1 MKKQLIAVL
10 VSSLMGGEALSVAHA
25 SPAPVVTIS
34 TAEAI
39 AQFTYSPREFLNQ
52 YTVDVIELIKN
63 GGLPTQ
69 GQVRLETAP
78 QGFKLRYADAPA
90 ADTTSSY
97 FLGFNGRTNPIPA
110 YVDVPKHVAEGTLL
124 LTGSLTG
131 CSVIVTDLN
140 DTHYRVFHDGR
151 VGSSVLYDNVVMAVD
166 YADYQGQGVSDEV
179 AGAYM
184 IFKDGQW
191 QLMLQRQEQIPHP
204 DNPLLTTWVKRKGAT
219 GEVRIQRPNAID
231 DQARVE
237 AFRQERTLAQ
247 GRLLTDA
254 KALGLSVEPLPQDQ
268 DYQTGSSLKVDENP
282 ALAQWQDLRNALKQK
297 TDEELAPL
305 LERKSVLFAKLRKAT
320 GERKQHLQAQI
331 DAINATKAFYQ
342 QSYLDGIDKSIDMDR
357 LWLWLEKKDRE
368 GVSSVI
374 AIDAHLK
381 ASPNQR
387 LVDQYNTQ
395 KQALESLKGQRGD
408 DYLFGKSNSQDIEVP
423 GYHQGMKALDMIRL
437 MFDDSHQLTFKQK
450 GALVAHIKQQFQQET
465 MRFALDKSAEVSRYM
480 TAQGAFVTQLVP
492 QDFVL
497 LGRPGRCLPLSR
509 VMATA
514 IAQKGE
520 PGANQFASVLF
531 DAAAHPDS
539 QIATNVY
546 TTVGQLHSNT
556 DAGLAETD
564 AGRLSIKGIVS
575 NLEKES
581 LTNGSSKFML
591 MNTHAH
597 SMLVGKRQFEGK
609 SRYFFYDPNFAVFR
623 FDSSKALQ
631 ASLKEHLIKNKFARF
646 YDAYGSVSQPT
657 FDMRS
662 LDTAKMAEVRL
673 STGLSVQDLASP
685 SDRVANLATADHAA
699 RLAQASDSLST
710 DLQLKSALGVLQGA
724 NLAQDFFAAAQD
736 VYRRHRLDHAWVPV
750 FENIEKTP
758 SGQYRIPLIHR
769 EDNREISVLTSD
781 ERIWK
786 FKHYYEDALGR
797 LKKSYN
803 FSHGEL
809 TRHASIT
816 DVEHVDGLNAAF
828 AVQAILSWFNNH
840 SRTAAAGDPLPQ
852 GLNTALQVHTYINL
866 AQIAHGTVMDAS
878 KIVGLYRAALQ
889 EGQSVTSS
897 TLSAVGHVANEGIG
911 LGLGFASVVLDSYEL
926 AHAQNEVQKAVF
938 GTQLAFDSAS
948 FVTTSAGIGAGLAG
962 AGTASA
968 VLGGA
973 GVILGGLAVGFTAL
987 AQAFGEVAED
997 AKAVGRY
1004 FAAVDS
1010 AYHSGGYALV
1020 DKTLD
1025 DGSRYHA
1032 LEPKDGAVISQ
1043 IDLQTGQVHFDS
1055 QYIYRT
1061 HHGSTGSGA
1070 INYFFWAG
1078 DFPRMI
1084 RDKSQA
1090 INVRAGIGYNETTNI
1105 NASDRALIL
1114 PATPKSYISYQ
1125 YQILPGSTTRHDS
1138 GFSVIRRLEEDRRF
1152 DYDFY
1157 IFPSEYTIRKITQE
1171 YVHTNINV
1179 NLDAQ
1184 NRQILMR
1191 KLGKELSGKLHY
1203 AFNGKGGEY
1212 HISLQSGAS
1221 LSLQVTSRRDRSTR
1235 WILDARQ
1242 LSSDHL
1248 EVTRDHL
1255 NIGGVRVNLPGLSW
1269 GSIAVINKHNEV
1281 LVVDPENSRYQ
1292 ITSEDASS
1300 WQNAEQL
1307 HQHIQSEVAKHHL
1320 DSAFVAVENFVPQD
1334 QDHSVGLAY
1343 YQVNQQRFI
1352 YTPSPAHSDF
1362 LSDAKLV
1369 AQTGDLAWF
1378 NKDNQVWLVNIA
1390 ESRVVA
1396 QYRAFGWDYAHG
1408 KATSRVWQEN
1418 QRLYWSIEQQTNAG
1432 HPAKWTYVLDENS
1445 MKLVDVN
1452 GDLQLLD
1459 NLMADT
1465 APNRVTTNYFF
1476 QSFQAGVGGEI
1487 DLRADRWIEASLSDV
1502 ISVSANK
1509 QGQKHRYWVLA
1520 EQRGDLGVIHANLN
1534 NQPDDLILALVQNK
1548 GETDQ
1553 HYFFYSHSQ
1562 QRLYYQASN
1571 RSQAR
1576 SVSLPEF
1583 SGGLRNVLDNQHQLF
1598 AIANDQ
1604 TLWLADQTP
1613 RLAGVTSHWLQ
1624 SHHQQVLPQLK
1635 ALSEKAAAKLA
1646 QLVLLGMTDSQGET
1660 VNLWYDNQ
1668 SATLI
1673 RAGSNL
1679 NGQHLNFLG
1688 LTADQ
1693 QWAWLYNHD
1702 DASLYRQA
1710 VVNDDLI
1717 LDDKLVLQGEVADAE
1732 QFATLA
1738 GELTHA
1744 AWQGQSLQL
1753 STRDGLVVE
1762 LSANAGPMDK
1772 PILRAVTMEWQTHH
1786 QYRHQAI
1793 DALESEYQLPKQVRL
1808 LGSVPSWYL
1817 HESGRT
1823 VTAPGLDVQHNLTYL
1838 GQSVDGGDYVFD
1850 VDAQTL
1856 YQQNLTDHSPLGHFS
1871 MALTEGGTHLV
1882 LQGSEGSKIQTLPRI
1897 KGVRSLLWSGNSR
1910 DYHYS
1915 LDENDLA
1922 HYQQVL
1928 IQSHRVGETLKLAL
1942 ENPNAL
1948 LLQRRGDDLA
1958 LYDPGS
1964 QTSILIQHVDTAAL
1978 TNKMKLS
1985 TSLGEKYLYKI
1996 LSQVDRLSATPSEII
2011 PYGQLN

>member
-10 VSSLMGGEALSVAHA
+10 VSSLIGAEALSLAHA
-25 SPAPVVTIS
+25 SPAPVMTIS
-34 TAEAI
+34 TADAI
-39 AQFTYSPREFLNQ
+39 SSFTHSPRDFLNQ

-69 GQVRLETAP
+69 GQVRLEAAP
-78 QGFKLRYADAPA
+78 QGFKLRYAETPA
-90 ADTTSSY
+90 TDTMSAY

-110 YVDVPKHVAEGTLL
+110 YVDVPKQVAESTLL

-204 DNPLLTTWVKRKGAT
+204 NNPLLTTWVKRQGNQ
-219 GEVRIQRPNAID
+219 GDVWIQRPESTDNQTRID
-231 DQARVE
+231 
-237 AFRQERTLAQ
+237 AFRQERTQAQ
-247 GRLLTDA
+247 GRLLKDA
-254 KALGLSVEPLPQDQ
+254 KALGVTVENIPQDQ
-268 DYQTGSSLKVDENP
+268 DYQTGSSLKVDENS
-282 ALAQWQDLRNALKQK
+282 ALAQWQDLRHALKQK
-297 TDEELAPL
+297 TDDELAPL
-305 LERKSVLFAKLRKAT
+305 LERKSLLFKKLDQAT
-320 GERKQHLQAQI
+320 GERKQHIQAQI

-342 QSYLDGIDKSIDMDR
+342 HSYLDGIEKSIDMDR

-368 GVSSVI
+368 GVASVI
-374 AIDAHLK
+374 AIDANLK

-395 KQALESLKGQRGD
+395 KQALENLKGQRGE
-408 DYLFGKSNSQDIEVP
+408 DYQLGKTNSQDIEVP
-423 GYHQGMKALDMIRL
+423 GYSQGMKTLDMISL
-437 MFDDSHQLTFKQK
+437 MFDENHQLNFKQK
-450 GALVAHIKQQFQQET
+450 GALVAHIKQQFQQDT
-465 MRFALDKSAEVSRYM
+465 MRFALDKSAEVSSYM
-480 TAQGAFVTQLVP
+480 TGKGAFVTQLVP
-492 QDFVL
+492 QDFIL

-514 IAQKGE
+514 MAQKGE
-520 PGANQFASVLF
+520 PGASEFASVLF
-531 DAAAHPDS
+531 DAAANPDS
-539 QIATNVY
+539 QTAHNVY
-546 TTVGQLHSNT
+546 NTVGQLHSNI
-556 DAGLAETD
+556 DAGLAETNE
-564 AGRLSIKGIVS
+564 GRMSIKQIVS
-575 NLEKES
+575 NLEQAH

-591 MNTHAH
+591 MNTQAH
-597 SMLVGKRQFEGK
+597 TMLVGKRHSEGK
-609 SRYFFYDPNFAVFR
+609 VSYFYYDPNFAVFR
-623 FDSSKALQ
+623 FDNQKTLK
-631 ASLKEHLIKNKFARF
+631 ASLQEHLVKNKFASF
-646 YDAYGSVSQPT
+646 YDAYGNTSQPE
-657 FDMRS
+657 FAMRS
-662 LDTAKMAEVRL
+662 LDTAQMAEVRL

-685 SDRVANLATADHAA
+685 SERVANVTTADNAA

-710 DLQLKSALGVLQGA
+710 DLQLKSALSVLQGA

-736 VYRRHRLDHAWVPV
+736 LYRRNNLDHSWVPV
-750 FENIEKTP
+750 FENIEQTQD
-758 SGQYRIPLIHR
+758 GQYRIPLIHS
-769 EDNREISVLTSD
+769 EDSREISLLTSD

-786 FKHYYEDALGR
+786 FKHYYEDALGK
-797 LKKSYN
+797 LKKSYS
-803 FSHGEL
+803 FSDGEL
-809 TRHASIT
+809 SRHPGVT

-840 SRTAAAGDPLPQ
+840 SRTAAANDALPQ
-852 GLNTALQVHTYINL
+852 GLNKALEVHTYINL

-889 EGQSVTSS
+889 EGQSVTNS

-926 AHAQNEVQKAVF
+926 AHAQNDVQKAVF

-948 FVTTSAGIGAGLAG
+948 LVTSAAGIGAGLAG

-1010 AYHSGGYALV
+1010 AYHDGGYTLV

-1032 LEPKDGAVISQ
+1032 LEPKDGAVINQ
-1043 IDLQTGQVHFDS
+1043 IDLQAGQVSFDS

-1084 RDKSQA
+1084 RDKSEA
-1090 INVRAGIGYNETTNI
+1090 INVRAGIGYDDITSI

-1114 PATPKSYISYQ
+1114 PATPKSYISYE
-1125 YQILPGSTTRHDS
+1125 YQILPGSTTRNDS

-1157 IFPSEYTIRKITQE
+1157 VFPSEYTIRKITQE

-1179 NLDAQ
+1179 NLDEQ

-1191 KLGKELSGKLHY
+1191 KLGRELSGKLHY

-1221 LSLQVTSRRDRSTR
+1221 LSLNVTSRRDRSTR

-1255 NIGGVRVNLPGLSW
+1255 NVGGVRVNLPGLSW

-1281 LVVDPENSRYQ
+1281 MIVDPESSSYQ
-1292 ITSEDASS
+1292 VTSEDASS
-1300 WQNAEQL
+1300 WQDAEQL
-1307 HQHIQSEVAKHHL
+1307 HQHIQSEVEKHHL
-1320 DSAFVAVENFVPQD
+1320 ESDFVAVENFVPQD

-1343 YQVNQQRFI
+1343 YQVDKQRFI
-1352 YTPSPAHSDF
+1352 YTPSPSHSDF

-1369 AQTGDLAWF
+1369 AQKGDLAWF

-1390 ESRVVA
+1390 ESRIVA

-1408 KATSRVWQEN
+1408 QATSKVWQEN
-1418 QRLYWSIEQQTNAG
+1418 QRLYWSIEQQTNSG
-1432 HPAKWTYVLDENS
+1432 HQSKWTYVLDENS

-1452 GDLQLLD
+1452 GDIQLLD
-1459 NLMADT
+1459 NLMSDT
-1465 APNRVTTNYFF
+1465 ASNHTGTSSFF
-1476 QSFQAGVGGEI
+1476 QHFQAGVGGDVNLSADSWI
-1487 DLRADRWIEASLSDV
+1487 DAGLSDV

-1509 QGQKHRYWVLA
+1509 EGQKHRYWILIGQSD
-1520 EQRGDLGVIHANLN
+1520 ELGVFKANLSS
-1534 NQPDDLILALVQNK
+1534 QPDDLILALVQNQ
-1548 GETDQ
+1548 GEPDQ
-1553 HYFFYSHSQ
+1553 SYFFYSHSQ
-1562 QRLYYQASN
+1562 QNLYHQASN
-1571 RSQAR
+1571 SAQA
-1576 SVSLPEF
+1576 SLIALPES
-1583 SGGLRNVLDNQHQLF
+1583 SGGLSKVLNNQNQLF
-1598 AIANDQ
+1598 AIAEDQ
-1604 TLWLADQTP
+1604 TLWLAEQSA
-1613 RLAGVTSHWLQ
+1613 RLAGVTSNWLQ
-1624 SHHQQVLPQLK
+1624 NNHQQVLAQLQ
-1635 ALSEKAAAKLA
+1635 ALSDSEFAKLA
-1646 QLVLLGMTDSQGET
+1646 QLVLLGVKDSQGQA
-1660 VNLWYDNQ
+1660 VNLWYDNK

-1679 NGQHLNFLG
+1679 NGKHLSLLG
-1688 LTADQ
+1688 LTSDQ
-1693 QWAWLYNHD
+1693 KWAWLYNQD

-1710 VVNDDLI
+1710 VVADDLV
-1717 LDDKLVLQGEVADAE
+1717 LDENLVLQGDVADAE
-1732 QFATLA
+1732 QFTTLA
-1738 GELTHA
+1738 GELTKA
-1744 AWQGQSLQL
+1744 SWQGQSLQL
-1753 STRDGLVVE
+1753 LTRDGLVVE
-1762 LSANAGPMDK
+1762 LGVNADSADK
-1772 PILRAVTMEWQTHH
+1772 PILRGVTLEWQNAHLD
-1786 QYRHQAI
+1786 RSKAI
-1793 DALESEYQLPKQVRL
+1793 KALDSEYQLPQQVRL
-1808 LGSVPSWYL
+1808 LGSDPSWYL
-1817 HESGRT
+1817 RDSGRT
-1823 VTAPGLDVQHNLTYL
+1823 VTAPGLDADHSLTYL
-1838 GQSVDGGDYVFD
+1838 GQSIDGGDYVFD
-1850 VDAQTL
+1850 VDDQVL
-1856 YQQNLTDHSPLGHFS
+1856 YLQNLSDRSPLGHFS
-1871 MALTEGGTHLV
+1871 MALTEGGTNLV
-1882 LQGSEGSKIQTLPRI
+1882 LQSREGDKVQALPRI
-1897 KGVRSLLWSGNSR
+1897 KGVRSLLWSGNSN
-1910 DYHYS
+1910 DYRYT
-1915 LDENDLA
+1915 LGAKDLA

-1928 IQSHRVGETLKLAL
+1928 IQSRKTDEILELAL

-1948 LLQRRGDDLA
+1948 FLQRRGEDLA
-1958 LYDPGS
+1958 LYDPES
-1964 QTSILIQHVDTAAL
+1964 QTSILIQQADAAAL
-1978 TNKMKLS
+1978 TNKMTLS
-1985 TSLGEKYLYKI
+1985 TSLGETYLYKI
-1996 LSQVDRLSATPSEII
+1996 LRQMDRLSTTPGEII
-2011 PYGQLN
+2011 TYGQLN